1 MKVGGVSLGVG
12 AGKIGVDEH
21 ASVVVGTS
29 RKVTVF
35 WPRGMLLELAGSVWM
50 AEVSYCFFF
59 RRRRLRLWVDDFPC
73 PGGTLTDMG
82 LAET

>member
-1 MKVGGVSLGVG
+1 MKVGAVGLGVE
-12 AGKIGVDEH
+12 AGMIGVDEY
-21 ASVVVGTS
+21 ASAVVGTS
-29 RKVTVF
+29 RKATIF
-35 WPRGMLLELAGSVWM
+35 WPRGMSLELAGSAWL

-59 RRRRLRLWVDDFPC
+59 RRRRLRLRVDDFPC